1 MIEVKLSDK
10 ATVRVDVCRICHFV
24 WFDAH
29 EVDTLVPR
37 PVPLAPP
44 EMPQKAREAVAMLKL
59 QQMAEEAHRPD
70 FYSEPPDEWW
80 QQIAHFCGMR
90 L

>member
-1 MIEVKLSDK
+1 
-10 ATVRVDVCRICHFV
+10 
-24 WFDAH
+24 
-29 EVDTLVPR
+29 
-37 PVPLAPP
+37 
-44 EMPQKAREAVAMLKL
+44 MPQKAREAVAMLKL

-80 QQIAHFCGMR
+80 QQIAHFFGMR

>member
-37 PVPLAPP
+37 PVPSAPP

-80 QQIAHFCGMR
+80 QQIAHFFGLR